1 MFKLQNV
8 LVQLNEM
15 KDTSSSNIYLSS
27 KITNLNLYFEI
38 TNELI
43 DVSNNK
49 FNNKSLDI
57 SGLQVDLDQVLL
69 NIDNYKKWFVEMIN
83 SQVNSNTGFFSF
95 LKKKIQPVYQTT
107 NDSEKILES
116 LDQLFLQLK
125 NKIVIREE
133 KVFLEMIPQLDN
145 TWCCSD

>member
-15 KDTSSSNIYLSS
+15 KDTSSSNIFLSS
-27 KITNLNLYFEI
+27 KVTNLNLYFEI

-57 SGLQVDLDQVLL
+57 SGLQVDLDQVL
-69 NIDNYKKWFVEMIN
+69 
-83 SQVNSNTGFFSF
+83 
-95 LKKKIQPVYQTT
+95 
-107 NDSEKILES
+107 
-116 LDQLFLQLK
+116 
-125 NKIVIREE
+125 
-133 KVFLEMIPQLDN
+133 
-145 TWCCSD
+145 